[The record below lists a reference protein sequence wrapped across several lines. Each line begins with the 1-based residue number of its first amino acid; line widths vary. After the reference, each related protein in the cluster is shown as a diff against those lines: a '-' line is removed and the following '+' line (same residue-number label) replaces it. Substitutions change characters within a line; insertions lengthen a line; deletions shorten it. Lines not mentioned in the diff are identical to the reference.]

1 MSDRKKEIVEA
12 ASSLIR
18 KHGYTAVSMRT
29 LAKEVGIKAAS
40 LYNHISS
47 KQEILEEIVLGIAQR
62 FTDGMAAA
70 QRANDDPIEQIKQI
84 IALHIELTLQ
94 STTDMEVMQ
103 NNWMYLE
110 GQSMIDYKKS
120 RNAYEQDLRQI
131 IKAGIAKGSI
141 RDMNPELLIY
151 SLLSPL
157 RYLYIWFPRQEGMDA
172 ERLKGD
178 LVSVLLE
185 GIKD

>member
-1 MSDRKKEIVEA
+1 MSDRKQEIIDVA
-12 ASSLIR
+12 AALIR
-18 KHGYTAVSMRT
+18 KRGYTAVSMRM
-29 LAKEVGIKAAS
+29 LAKGVGMKAAS

-62 FTDGMAAA
+62 FTDGMVAA
-70 QRANDDPIEQIKQI
+70 QQSNDDPIAQIKQI
-84 IALHIELTLQ
+84 IALHIELTLE
-94 STTDMEVMQ
+94 STTNMEVMQ

-110 GQSMIDYKKS
+110 GQSMADYKKS
-120 RNAYEQDLRQI
+120 RNAYEEDLRHI
-131 IKAGIAKGSI
+131 IKAGIAQGSI

-172 ERLKGD
+172 ERLKED
-178 LVSVLLE
+178 LTSVLLG
-185 GIKD
+185 GIKS